1 MPIGA
6 VDIGMSMNNN
16 VCVVNIFDIGTAS
29 SRSFGYGPMRVHAQM
44 KTKNDPQAIDIDTHV
59 DEMKEETKRKNIM
72 FGGAMGVGGGG
83 LMGGGIGGGIG
94 AVVGGIVGSV
104 VPGPGTAVGIGVGA
118 AIGAGIGVGTVG
130 GLGGTIGTIGA
141 SIKERK
147 KEKRLLKSTH
157 NVNDY

>member
-1 MPIGA
+1 MNYQQ
-6 VDIGMSMNNN
+6 DIKLS
-16 VCVVNIFDIGTAS
+16 A
-29 SRSFGYGPMRVHAQM
+29 GYGPANAKIERKGSLQAS
-44 KTKNDPQAIDIDTHV
+44 DPKIVDAHV
-59 DEMKEETKRKNIM
+59 DEMKEETKRKNIV

-83 LMGGGIGGGIG
+83 LMGGGVGGGIG

-118 AIGAGIGVGTVG
+118 LIGAGIGVGTVG

-147 KEKRLLKSTH
+147 KEKRLLKGK
-157 NVNDY
+157 N